1 MLNFS
6 EEQII
11 EKIRFENPWWRTNVI
26 DDYYNDMSRR
36 PYFDLFSP
44 LVFETTIRRAVVL
57 MGPRRVG
64 KSVMLFH
71 TIQKLINAGV
81 KPTKIAY
88 VSVET
93 PIYSNISLEHLF
105 KLCCKAAGEDEKGFF
120 MFFDEI
126 QYLPDWELHLKSLVD
141 AYLYSKFV
149 VSGSAAAAL
158 KLKSNESGAGRFT
171 DFFLPAVNFY
181 EFLKLKN
188 INEAVLKDKNA
199 LNEYFVDYVNFGG
212 YPEVIF
218 SAALQ
223 AKADRYLR
231 NDIVDK
237 VLLHDLPSLYGI
249 RDVQELNRLFNVLAY
264 NSGNEISLDTL
275 NKTSGIDK
283 QTMKKYFEYL
293 ESAFLIKIIHRIDV
307 NSKRFKRE
315 NFFKAYL
322 TNPSLR
328 SALFAPLSFVSD
340 DKMIGNMIETTV
352 FSQFHHKEIH
362 YARWNDGEVDFIL
375 SDNNF
380 QPAFTLEIK
389 WTNRYFQMP
398 GTLKSLLYYAGKN
411 NLKKVFVTTINK
423 EGNCK
428 VNDVEIVFLPVA
440 VLCFLMG
447 TMTLNTPPE
456 LLAEKLNDLQQF
468 DKQQLVIGF

>member
-1 MLNFS
+1 MGTLNFS

-11 EKIRFENPWWRTNVI
+11 EKIRFENPWWKTNSI
-26 DDYYNDMSRR
+26 DEYYNGMLRR
-36 PYFDLFSP
+36 PYFNLFKP

-71 TIQKLINAGV
+71 TIQELINTGV

-93 PIYSNISLEHLF
+93 PIYSNIPLERLF

-126 QYLPDWELHLKSLVD
+126 QYLPNWELHLKSLVD

-181 EFLKLKN
+181 EFLKLRQ
-188 INEAVLKDKNA
+188 INEAVLNDKNM
-199 LNEYFVDYVNFGG
+199 LNEYFVEYINFGG

-218 SAALQ
+218 SSALQ
-223 AKADRYLR
+223 SKAGRYLR

-237 VLLHDLPSLYGI
+237 VLLRDLPSLYGI

-264 NSGNEISLDTL
+264 NSGNEISMETL

-283 QTMKKYFEYL
+283 QTMKKYLEYL
-293 ESAFLIKIIHRIDV
+293 ETAFLIKVIHRIDI

-315 NFFKAYL
+315 YFFKAYL

-328 SALFAPLSFVSD
+328 SALFAPLSFVND

-352 FSQFHHKEIH
+352 FSQVHNNVLH
-362 YARWNDGEVDFIL
+362 YARWNTGEVDFIL
-375 SDNNF
+375 PDKNF
-380 QPAFTLEIK
+380 MPAFTLEIK
-389 WTNRYFQMP
+389 WSNRYFHSP
-398 GTLKSLLYYAGKN
+398 AELKSLLHYATKN
-411 NLKKVFVTTINK
+411 NLKRVFVTTINK
-423 EGNCK
+423 TGECK
-428 VNDVEIVFLPVA
+428 INDVEITFVPVA

-447 TMTLNTPPE
+447 AIAITTPPE
-456 LLAEKLNDLQQF
+456 LLAEKLNNL
-468 DKQQLVIGF
+468 KQLE